1 MLVILLFAS
10 ERALLCLITHTRAR
24 EQADEQL
31 TSQRKHTHSRKKLP
45 FTESFNCLIDACRAM
60 QMMARQSISAGSGPT
75 DAG

>member
-1 MLVILLFAS
+1 MFVILLFAS
-10 ERALLCLITHTRAR
+10 ERALLCLIAHTHARAR
-24 EQADEQL
+24 GDEQL
-31 TSQRKHTHSRKKLP
+31 TSQRKHTLTKKLP